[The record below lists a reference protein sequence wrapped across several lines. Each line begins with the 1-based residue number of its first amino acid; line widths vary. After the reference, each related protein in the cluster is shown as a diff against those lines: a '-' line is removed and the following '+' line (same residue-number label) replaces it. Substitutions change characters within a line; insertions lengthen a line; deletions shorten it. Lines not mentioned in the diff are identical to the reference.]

1 MHTAKSIHV
10 SLQQVYK
17 VCCGLSGSTD
27 GYHRRQI
34 LYSTSTPRTSI
45 SSLPAR
51 RESTVSIQSDYEGLP
66 QSLRLCSDTADVV
79 VQRKNSEMNMGPR
92 TKMTFSPIL
101 EHKGDED
108 DEDDGQHE
116 ETSIIDQE
124 NPIVD
129 AGQMKK
135 AIDQDE
141 IPAIV
146 DEDEKPTI
154 FDQNKKMTKKRL
166 PTTSNVGEDG
176 KVAKLN

>member
-1 MHTAKSIHV
+1 MHTAKNIHV

-17 VCCGLSGSTD
+17 VCCELSGSTD

-34 LYSTSTPRTSI
+34 LYSTSTPRTSV

-66 QSLRLCSDTADVV
+66 QSLRLCSDAAGVV
-79 VQRKNSEMNMGPR
+79 VHRRNSEMNMDRR
-92 TKMTFSPIL
+92 TKVTFSPIL

-108 DEDDGQHE
+108 DGQHE
-116 ETSIIDQE
+116 EISIIDQE

-135 AIDQDE
+135 VIDQDE

-146 DEDEKPTI
+146 NEDEKPTI
-154 FDQNKKMTKKRL
+154 LIKIRK
-166 PTTSNVGEDG
+166 
-176 KVAKLN
+176 

>member
-1 MHTAKSIHV
+1 M
-10 SLQQVYK
+10 Y
-17 VCCGLSGSTD
+17 CELSGSTD
-27 GYHRRQI
+27 GYQRRQI

-66 QSLRLCSDTADVV
+66 QSLRLCSDTAGVV
-79 VQRKNSEMNMGPR
+79 VQRRNSEMTMGPR

-108 DEDDGQHE
+108 DGQHE

-124 NPIVD
+124 NPIVN

-135 AIDQDE
+135 VIDQDE

-154 FDQNKKMTKKRL
+154 FDQNKKMIVTKKRL
-166 PTTSNVGEDG
+166 PTTRNVGKDG
-176 KVAKLN
+176 KVANQ